1 MLNLRPAV
9 ARVAEPLAASL
20 LRLGVTPD
28 AVTIAGTVCAVAGA
42 LSLFSTGHFALG
54 TLLVTLSVLT
64 DAVDGTMARQL
75 ATRNGPSGPFGA
87 FLDST
92 MDRLADGAIFLGI
105 ALWYAGPGQSRLLVG
120 VAVAALILGAVT
132 SYAKARAQSVGL
144 SCDVGLLERAERLI
158 IVLVGTGL
166 TGVFGL
172 TAALPVALWLLA
184 IGSGVTVVQRLV
196 EVHRQAVQAA

>member
-9 ARVAEPLAASL
+9 ARVAEPLAAAL
-20 LRLGVTPD
+20 LRLGISPD
-28 AVTIAGTVCAVAGA
+28 AVTVAGTVCSVAGA

-75 ATRNGPSGPFGA
+75 AVTNGPSGPFGA

-92 MDRLADGAIFLGI
+92 MDRLADGAIFMGI
-105 ALWYAGPGQSRLLVG
+105 ALWYAGGGASRLLV
-120 VAVAALILGAVT
+120 ALAIAALILGAVT

-144 SCDVGLLERAERLI
+144 SCDVGLLERTERLI
-158 IVLVGTGL
+158 LVLVGTGV

-172 TAALPVALWLLA
+172 VWALPTALWLLVV
-184 IGSGVTVVQRLV
+184 GSAVTVGQRLL
-196 EVHRQAVQAA
+196 EVRRQAARAA